1 MTKRKGLVTLTPF
14 EEKEW
19 PDWSLSVA
27 RTEAQT
33 VEKKRRRYSG
43 EPRNTEGRS
52 ITVQLTSCLTGL
64 ESAV

>member
-1 MTKRKGLVTLTPF
+1 MSGTNTLAYFGATSMTKRKGLLTLTPF

-33 VEKKRRRYSG
+33 VKKRS
-43 EPRNTEGRS
+43 
-52 ITVQLTSCLTGL
+52 
-64 ESAV
+64 